1 MTMLINVQKVR
12 EEERVVKIYV
22 GEEIDDL
29 ARRGMIVMQT
39 GDEVSKAHA
48 VLQTRLNAHRA
59 ALIDLGLERDPFD
72 VDVEAL
78 PADKAKK
85 IMKLRAEL
93 RMNVIRTFEASSDV
107 SFSALLCEV
116 MQAIRE
122 EDWNYLDGYADSDG
136 QPRSPTMFEWIEDSF
151 ITPKWRTII
160 KNYLVKVIAPLDRIE
175 VLDEKGERVT
185 PERFII
191 ERPSFI
197 EEVGTLGS
205 KLAIEGPQA
214 TEEDIIAYREAMR
227 VAATQKK
234 EALRDMMSEKG
245 WRNPRFEPE
254 DGQYYLYECVDPV
267 TGEKLVKFRFVYETT
282 REPNANW
289 FIDQTR
295 RRVRF
300 GLPQTITPEEAQVI

>member
-1 MTMLINVQKVR
+1 MQISVQKPDADEPKQVH
-12 EEERVVKIYV
+12 IYIGKEV
-22 GEEIDDL
+22 EDL

-59 ALIDLGLERDPFD
+59 ALVDLGLERDPFD
-72 VDVEAL
+72 VEVESL
-78 PADKAKK
+78 PADKARK
-85 IMKLRAEL
+85 IMKLRTEL
-93 RMNVIRTFEASSDV
+93 RMSVIRTFEASSDV

-122 EDWNYLDGYADSDG
+122 EDWNYLDGYADSND
-136 QPRSPTMFEWIEDSF
+136 QPRSPTMLEWIEDSF
-151 ITPKWRTII
+151 VTPKWRTII

-175 VLDEKGERVT
+175 VLDDKGDRVT

-205 KLAIEGPQA
+205 KLSIEGPQA
-214 TEEDIIAYREAMR
+214 TEEDIAAYCEAMK

-234 EALRDMMSEKG
+234 EALRDMMSERG

-254 DGQYYLYECVDPV
+254 DGQYYLYESVDPT

-282 REPNANW
+282 HETNANW
-289 FIDQTR
+289 FMDQTR

-300 GLPQTITPEEAQVI
+300 GMPQTITPEEAQVI